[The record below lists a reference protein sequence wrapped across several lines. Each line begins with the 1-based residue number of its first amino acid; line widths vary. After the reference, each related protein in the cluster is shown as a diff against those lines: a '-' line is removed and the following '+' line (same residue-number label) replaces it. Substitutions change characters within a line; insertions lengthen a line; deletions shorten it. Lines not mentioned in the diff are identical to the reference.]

1 MAIVSISSRISRGYI
16 GNTASAFA
24 ARRLGID
31 VWEVPTVTWAHHPG
45 HGKPPGHVTSA
56 QTVTDLLASFERP
69 EWRREIDLVMT
80 GYFRD
85 ADQVAAAADFIKR
98 VQDARQQFQVLIDP
112 VCADSYGTYVA
123 DEVIAAIRAHL
134 LPLAD
139 IVMPN
144 RYELD
149 VLTGDKARDNTSLV
163 HAARSLGADTAVVTS
178 AFPDALGIG
187 NLLVEART
195 ATLHETQAFPD
206 PPHGTGD
213 LFAGVFA
220 ARILKSSPRDALLH
234 AGNTAFRVVEATAL
248 SAGDELDL
256 AAWNDLIDQP
266 PHTGNI
272 VPVRSTN
279 A

>member
-24 ARRLGID
+24 SRRLGID

-45 HGKPPGHVTSA
+45 HGKPSGMVTPA
-56 QTVTDLLASFERP
+56 DIIADMLTSFERP
-69 EWRREIDLVMT
+69 EWRRQIDLVMT

-85 ADQVAAAADFIKR
+85 ADQVKATADFIKR
-98 VQDARQQFQVLIDP
+98 LQDARQQFQVLIDP
-112 VCADSYGTYVA
+112 VCGDSYGTYVA
-123 DEVIAAIRAHL
+123 DEVIAAIKAHL

-139 IVMPN
+139 IIMPN
-144 RYELD
+144 RFELD
-149 VLTGDKARDNTSLV
+149 VLTGDKSSDNTSLV
-163 HAARSLGADTAVVTS
+163 HAARSLGSDTVVVTS
-178 AFPDALGIG
+178 AFPDTLDIG
-187 NLLVEART
+187 NLLVEAGA
-195 ATLHETQAFPD
+195 ATLHETLTFPD

-213 LFAGVFA
+213 LFAGIFA

-234 AGNTAFRVVEATAL
+234 AGNTAFRMVEAATL
-248 SAGDELDL
+248 SANDELDL

-272 VPVRSTN
+272 VSVRSTN

>member
-16 GNTASAFA
+16 GNTASGFA

-45 HGKPPGHVTSA
+45 HGKPSGMVTPA
-56 QTVTDLLASFERP
+56 DTITNMLTSFERP
-69 EWRREIDLVMT
+69 EWRRQIDLVMT

-85 ADQVAAAADFIKR
+85 PDQVAATADFIKR
-98 VQDARQQFQVLIDP
+98 LQDAGQQFQVLVDP
-112 VCADSYGTYVA
+112 VCGDSDGIYVPG
-123 DEVIAAIRAHL
+123 EVITAIRTHL

-139 IVMPN
+139 IALPN
-144 RYELD
+144 RFELD
-149 VLTGDKARDNTSLV
+149 VLTGDKSSDNTSLV
-163 HAARSLGADTAVVTS
+163 HAARSLGVDTVVVTS
-178 AFPDALGIG
+178 AFADTLGIG
-187 NLLVEART
+187 NLLVEAGS
-195 ATLHETQAFPD
+195 AMLHETVTFPD

-220 ARILKSSPRDALLH
+220 ARILKSSPKDALLH
-234 AGNTAFRVVEATAL
+234 AGNTAFRMVEATGL
-248 SAGDELDL
+248 SASDELDL
-256 AAWNDLIDQP
+256 ATWNDLIDQP

-272 VPVRSTN
+272 VSVRTTN

>member
-31 VWEVPTVTWAHHPG
+31 VWEVPTVMWAHHPG
-45 HGKPPGHVTSA
+45 HGKPSGTVTSA
-56 QTVTDLLASFERP
+56 KDMGDMLAAFERP
-69 EWRREIDLVMT
+69 EWLRDIDLIMT

-85 ADQVAAAADFIKR
+85 AEQVKVTADFIER
-98 VQDARQQFQVLIDP
+98 LQDSRQQFQVLVDP
-112 VCADSYGTYVA
+112 VCGDAGGAYVPE
-123 DEVIAAIRAHL
+123 EVVSAIRTHL

-139 IVMPN
+139 IITPN
-144 RYELD
+144 RFELD
-149 VLTGDKARDNTSLV
+149 ILTGDTAQDNTSLV
-163 HAARSLGADTAVVTS
+163 HAARSLGADTVVVTT
-178 AFPDALGIG
+178 AFPETLGIG

-195 ATLHETQAFPD
+195 ATLHETQAYPD

-234 AGNTAFRVVEATAL
+234 AGNTVYRVVEATNL
-248 SAGDELDL
+248 SGNDELDL
-256 AAWNDLIDQP
+256 AQWNDLIDTP

-272 VPVRSTN
+272 VAVRSTN

>member
-16 GNTASAFA
+16 GNTASGFA

-45 HGKPPGHVTSA
+45 HGKPSGMVTP
-56 QTVTDLLASFERP
+56 TDTIGEMLTSFERA
-69 EWRREIDLVMT
+69 EWRCQIDLVMT

-85 ADQVAAAADFIKR
+85 ADQVTQAADFIKR
-98 VQDARQQFQVLIDP
+98 LQDARQQFQVLVDP
-112 VCADSYGTYVA
+112 VCGDSYGTYVA
-123 DEVIAAIRAHL
+123 KDVITAIKSQL

-139 IVMPN
+139 IIMPN

-149 VLTGDKARDNTSLV
+149 ILTGDKSGDNTSLV

-178 AFPDALGIG
+178 AFADKLAIG
-187 NLLVEART
+187 NLLVEARS
-195 ATLHETQAFPD
+195 ATLHETLAFPD

-213 LFAGVFA
+213 LFTGIFA
-220 ARILKSSPRDALLH
+220 ARILKSSPREALLH
-234 AGNTAFRVVEATAL
+234 AGNAAFRVVEATAL
-248 SAGDELDL
+248 SANDELEL

-272 VPVRSTN
+272 VSVRSTN

>member
-16 GNTASAFA
+16 GNTASGFA

-31 VWEVPTVTWAHHPG
+31 VWEVPTVMWAHHPG
-45 HGKPPGHVTSA
+45 HGKPSGVITPADTIA
-56 QTVTDLLASFERP
+56 EMLTSFERP
-69 EWRREIDLVMT
+69 EWRRQIDLVMT

-85 ADQVAAAADFIKR
+85 ADQVTATADFIKR
-98 VQDARQQFQVLIDP
+98 LQDARQQFQVLVDP
-112 VCADSYGTYVA
+112 VCGDSYGIYVA
-123 DEVIAAIRAHL
+123 DDVIAAIKSQL

-139 IVMPN
+139 IIMPN

-149 VLTGDKARDNTSLV
+149 ILTGDKCADNTSLV
-163 HAARSLGADTAVVTS
+163 HASRSLGADTIVVTS
-178 AFPDALGIG
+178 AFPDKLAIG
-187 NLLVEART
+187 NLLVEARS
-195 ATLHETQAFPD
+195 AILHETQAFAD

-213 LFAGVFA
+213 LFAGIFA

-234 AGNTAFRVVEATAL
+234 AGNTAFRVIEATAL
-248 SAGDELDL
+248 SANDELDL

-272 VPVRSTN
+272 VSVRSTN

>member
-31 VWEVPTVTWAHHPG
+31 VWEVPTVMWAHHPG
-45 HGKPPGHVTSA
+45 HGKPSGMVTPA
-56 QTVTDLLASFERP
+56 TDMAEMLTAFERP
-69 EWRREIDLVMT
+69 EWRKSIDLVMT

-85 ADQVAAAADFIKR
+85 AAQVNAAADFIKR
-98 VQDARQQFQVLIDP
+98 LHDARQQFQVLVDP
-112 VCADSYGTYVA
+112 VCGDAGGAYVA
-123 DEVIAAIRAHL
+123 EEVVTAMRNVL

-139 IVMPN
+139 TITPN
-144 RYELD
+144 RFELD
-149 VLTGDKARDNTSLV
+149 ILTGDVSPDNTSLL
-163 HAARSLGADTAVVTS
+163 HAARSLGADNVVVTT
-178 AFPDALGIG
+178 AFPETLGIG
-187 NLLVEART
+187 NLLVERKT
-195 ATLHETQAFPD
+195 ATLHETQAFPE

-220 ARILKSSPRDALLH
+220 ARILKSSPRDALVH
-234 AGNTAFRVVEATAL
+234 AGNTVYRVIEATNL
-248 SAGDELDL
+248 SGNDELDL
-256 AAWNDLIDQP
+256 AQWNDLIDHP

-272 VPVRSTN
+272 VTVRSTN